1 MWGWTLILAV
11 LACIVMMLWPK
22 WRVEQPIVSVFLHLA
37 LAAPFVALASRFIVN
52 DTSILHVALNGGED
66 LPLKYR
72 FAATWAA
79 REGPLLMWAAWMG
92 LVAWWFGRPLASE
105 RDQTHRL
112 RLRLMHGFT
121 LLLLLI
127 SMTLDPFAENP
138 LGLKGSGLNELLQTD
153 LMVIHP
159 PLVFLA
165 YSLCIALAATSLA
178 ILQYGDDA
186 DIDKRM
192 LHQTRPGLLIAT
204 LGIGLGGL
212 WAYVVLDWG
221 GYWAWDPVETGSFLP
236 WLALV
241 LMGHLRTRPGKT
253 STLMWTGLG
262 LATGA
267 LALFATL
274 VTRAGGVWAASVHT
288 FVIGDTDGAPPTDV
302 FGRMMVL
309 KDRAEGVEIVSY
321 VLLILLLS
329 GVFIRAAQGTTR
341 QPFSNLFLIPIVGAL
356 IAVLFDYRTYEF
368 APSLFF
374 VAMVFAPTA
383 VDWPKHPGKDES
395 FWSYRGFLSLPW
407 LIIVPAVAYLLIQDL
422 LFVLLNT
429 LMFVPLYAASDAR
442 KAWGWGAA
450 GTMMCLASAWSGLVD
465 LYVAAIMLGFYIL
478 PWLVMGEEEME
489 QKPWLTRKFIMR
501 TTLWAP
507 VVLTSLYLILTLIIL
522 VSSIDAVQFNAHELY
537 GAPFV
542 MGMALALFAYT
553 SRKQSPKQILSVVL
567 GTALASIVLAILIP
581 SALGGD
587 ASEPISEYLSRGT
600 IAWLV
605 LPSVLVA
612 LVPVGAE
619 VYNRVQT
626 SGFGKIA
633 PAAHLVHFGILLLLV
648 GHVFTTVLVD
658 RGDATHR
665 ITLVRGEMVEVD
677 GYGYVFEEIVLE
689 SDDLE
694 VGDGYVGAVISVYSG
709 DEKIGEVEPGLIR
722 FDKPDNRTPT
732 TRSEVDTLVRSHG
745 DIVFIFDGS
754 QTTGLMRQVSTD
766 GADSVQRMRVII
778 YDLPGSHLVWAGW
791 ALMMVG
797 MAWLTVLDARK
808 TPHPRS
814 EEE

>member
-1 MWGWTLILAV
+1 MWGWTLVLAILAC
-11 LACIVMMLWPK
+11 LVMMIWPK
-22 WRVEQPIVSVFLHLA
+22 WRVEQPALSVVLHLA
-37 LAAPFVALASRFIVN
+37 VAAPFVALASRFIAN
-52 DTSILHVALNGGED
+52 DTTILHVALNGGED

-105 RDQTHRL
+105 KDQTHQL

-178 ILQYGDDA
+178 ILQYGDDT

-212 WAYVVLDWG
+212 WAYMVLDWG

-288 FVIGDTDGAPPTDV
+288 FVIGDADGAPPTDV
-302 FGRMMVL
+302 FNRMMVL
-309 KDRAEGVEIVSY
+309 KDRAEGVEIVTY

-329 GVFIRAAQGTTR
+329 GVFIRAAQGATR
-341 QPFSNLFLIPIVGAL
+341 RPFSNLFLIPVVGAL
-356 IAVLFDYRTYEF
+356 IAVLFDYKTYEY
-368 APSLFF
+368 APSFFF

-383 VDWPKHPGKDES
+383 VDWPKRLQKDES
-395 FWSYRGFLSLPW
+395 LWSYRGFLSLPW
-407 LIIVPAVAYLLIQDL
+407 LVLVPSVAYLLTQDL
-422 LFVLLNT
+422 LFVLLNA

-450 GTMMCLASAWSGLVD
+450 GTMMCLASAWSGLVE

-489 QKPWLTRKFIMR
+489 QKPWLTRTFLMR

-507 VVLTSLYLILTLIIL
+507 VVLTSLYIILTLIIL

-542 MGMALALFAYT
+542 MAMALALFAYT
-553 SRKQSPKQILSVVL
+553 SRKQSPKQIVSIVL
-567 GTALASIVLAILIP
+567 GTALASIVLAILVP

-587 ASEPISEYLSRGT
+587 ANEAISEFLSRGT

-612 LVPVGAE
+612 IVPVGAE
-619 VYNRVQT
+619 VFNRVQS

-633 PAAHLVHFGILLLLV
+633 PAAHLVHFGLLLLLI

-658 RGDATHR
+658 RGDASHR

-689 SDDLE
+689 NEDLE

-722 FDKPDNRTPT
+722 FDGSNNPP
-732 TRSEVDTLVRSHG
+732 RSEVDTLVRYHG

-754 QTTGLMRQVSTD
+754 QTTGLMQQVSSD

-791 ALMMVG
+791 AIMMVG

>member
-1 MWGWTLILAV
+1 MWGWTLVLAA
-11 LACIVMMLWPK
+11 LACIVMMIWPR
-22 WRVEQPIVSVFLHLA
+22 WRVEQPIVSLVLHLA
-37 LAAPFVALASRFIVN
+37 VAAPFVALASRFITN

-105 RDQTHRL
+105 MQNTHNL

-127 SMTLDPFAENP
+127 SMTLDPFAGNP
-138 LGLKGSGLNELLQTD
+138 LGLSGAGLNELLQTD

-212 WAYVVLDWG
+212 WAYMVLDWG
-221 GYWAWDPVETGSFLP
+221 GYWAWDPVETGSLLP

-288 FVIGDTDGAPPTDV
+288 FVVSADGTPPTNV
-302 FGRMMVL
+302 FDRMMIL

-341 QPFSNLFLIPIVGAL
+341 RPFSNLFLIPIIGAG
-356 IAVLFDYRTYEF
+356 IAVLFDYATYAY

-374 VAMVFAPTA
+374 LGMVFAPTA
-383 VDWPKHPGKDES
+383 VDWPKHDTS
-395 FWSYRGFLSLPW
+395 NNSSWSYRGFLSLPW
-407 LIIVPAVAYLLIQDL
+407 LFVVPSVAYILTQDL
-422 LFVLLNT
+422 LFVLLNA
-429 LMFVPLYAASDAR
+429 LMFVPLYSEMDAR

-450 GTMMCLASAWSGLVD
+450 GTMMCLASAWSGLVE
-465 LYVAAIMLGFYIL
+465 LHTAAIMLGFYIL
-478 PWLVMGEEEME
+478 PWLIMGEEEAE
-489 QKPWLTRKFIMR
+489 SKPWLTRKFLMR
-501 TTLWAP
+501 MTLWAP
-507 VVLTSLYLILTLIIL
+507 VVLTSLYIILTLIIL
-522 VSSIDAVQFNAHELY
+522 ISSIDAVQFNAHELY

-542 MGMALALFAYT
+542 MGMALAMFGYT
-553 SRKQSPKQILSVVL
+553 SRKQSPRQIVSVVL
-567 GTALASIVLAILIP
+567 GVALASILLATIVP

-587 ASEPISEYLSRGT
+587 ASEPISDFLSRGT

-605 LPSVLVA
+605 LPSVLIA
-612 LVPVGAE
+612 LVPMGAE
-619 VYNRVQT
+619 VYNRVST
-626 SGFGKIA
+626 SGFSKIA
-633 PAAHLVHFGILLLLV
+633 PAAHLVHFGLLLLLV

-677 GYGYVFEEIVLE
+677 DYGYVFEEIVLE

-694 VGDGYVGAVISVYSG
+694 VGDGYVGAIISVYSG

-722 FDKPDNRTPT
+722 FDDSSNPP
-732 TRSEVDTLVRSHG
+732 RSEVDTLVRYHG

-754 QTTGLMRQVSTD
+754 QTTGLMQQVSTE
-766 GADSVQRMRVII
+766 GTESVQRMRVII

>member
-1 MWGWTLILAV
+1 MWGWTLVLAA
-11 LACIVMMLWPK
+11 LACIVMMIWPR
-22 WRVEQPIVSVFLHLA
+22 WRVEQPIVSLVLHLA
-37 LAAPFVALASRFIVN
+37 VAAPFVALASRFITN

-105 RDQTHRL
+105 MQNTHSL

-138 LGLKGSGLNELLQTD
+138 LGLSGAGLNELLQTD

-212 WAYVVLDWG
+212 WAYMVLDWG
-221 GYWAWDPVETGSFLP
+221 GYWAWDPVETGSLLP

-288 FVIGDTDGAPPTDV
+288 FVVSADGTPPTNV
-302 FGRMMVL
+302 FDRMMIL

-341 QPFSNLFLIPIVGAL
+341 RPFSNLFLIPVIGAG
-356 IAVLFDYRTYEF
+356 IAVLFDYATYAY

-374 VAMVFAPTA
+374 LGMVFAPTA
-383 VDWPKHPGKDES
+383 VDWPNHNAS
-395 FWSYRGFLSLPW
+395 NNSSWSYRGFLSLPW
-407 LIIVPAVAYLLIQDL
+407 LFVVPSVAYILTQDL
-422 LFVLLNT
+422 LFVLLNA
-429 LMFVPLYAASDAR
+429 LMFVPLYSEMDAR

-450 GTMMCLASAWSGLVD
+450 GTMMCLASAWSGLVE
-465 LYVAAIMLGFYIL
+465 LHTAAIMLGFYIL
-478 PWLVMGEEEME
+478 PWLIMGEEEAE
-489 QKPWLTRKFIMR
+489 SKPWLTRKFLMR
-501 TTLWAP
+501 MTLWAP
-507 VVLTSLYLILTLIIL
+507 VVLTSLYIILTLIIL
-522 VSSIDAVQFNAHELY
+522 ISSIDAVQFNAHELY

-542 MGMALALFAYT
+542 MGMALAMFAYT
-553 SRKQSPKQILSVVL
+553 SRKQSPRQIVSVVL
-567 GTALASIVLAILIP
+567 GVALASILLATIVP

-587 ASEPISEYLSRGT
+587 ASEPISDFLSRGT

-605 LPSVLVA
+605 LPSVLIA
-612 LVPVGAE
+612 LVPMGAE
-619 VYNRVQT
+619 VYNRVST
-626 SGFGKIA
+626 SGFSKIA
-633 PAAHLVHFGILLLLV
+633 PAAHLVHFGLLLLLV

-665 ITLVRGEMVEVD
+665 ITLVRGETVEVD
-677 GYGYVFEEIVLE
+677 GYGYVFDDIVLE
-689 SDDLE
+689 NENLE
-694 VGDGYVGAVISVYSG
+694 VGDGYVGAIISVYSG

-722 FDKPDNRTPT
+722 FDESSNPP
-732 TRSEVDTLVRSHG
+732 RSEVDTLVRYHG

-754 QTTGLMRQVSTD
+754 QTTGLMQQVSTE
-766 GADSVQRMRVII
+766 GTESVQRMRVII

>member
-1 MWGWTLILAV
+1 MWGWTLVLAA
-11 LACIVMMLWPK
+11 LACIVMMIWPR
-22 WRVEQPIVSVFLHLA
+22 WRVEQPIVSLVLHLA
-37 LAAPFVALASRFIVN
+37 VAAPFVALASRFITN
-52 DTSILHVALNGGED
+52 DTSILHVALNGGEE

-105 RDQTHRL
+105 MQNTHNL

-127 SMTLDPFAENP
+127 SMTLDPFAGNP
-138 LGLKGSGLNELLQTD
+138 LGLSGAGLNELLQTD

-212 WAYVVLDWG
+212 WAYMVLDWG
-221 GYWAWDPVETGSFLP
+221 GYWAWDPVETGSLLP

-288 FVIGDTDGAPPTDV
+288 FVVSADGTPPTNV
-302 FGRMMVL
+302 FDRMMIL

-341 QPFSNLFLIPIVGAL
+341 RPFSNLFLIPIIGAG
-356 IAVLFDYRTYEF
+356 IAVLFDYATYAY

-374 VAMVFAPTA
+374 LGMVFAPTA
-383 VDWPKHPGKDES
+383 VDWPKHDTS
-395 FWSYRGFLSLPW
+395 NNSSWSYRGFLSLPW
-407 LIIVPAVAYLLIQDL
+407 LFVVPSVAYILTQDL
-422 LFVLLNT
+422 LFVLLNA
-429 LMFVPLYAASDAR
+429 LMFVPLYSEMDAR

-450 GTMMCLASAWSGLVD
+450 GTMMCLASAWSGLVE
-465 LYVAAIMLGFYIL
+465 LHTAAIMLGFYIL
-478 PWLVMGEEEME
+478 PWLVMGEEEAE
-489 QKPWLTRKFIMR
+489 SKSWLSRKFLMR
-501 TTLWAP
+501 MTLWAP
-507 VVLTSLYLILTLIIL
+507 VVLTSLYIILTLIIL
-522 VSSIDAVQFNAHELY
+522 ISSIDAVQFNAHELY

-542 MGMALALFAYT
+542 MGMALAMFAYT
-553 SRKQSPKQILSVVL
+553 SRKQSPRQIVSVVL
-567 GTALASIVLAILIP
+567 GVALASILLATIVP

-587 ASEPISEYLSRGT
+587 ASEPISDFLSRGT

-605 LPSVLVA
+605 LPSVLIA
-612 LVPVGAE
+612 LVPMGAE
-619 VYNRVQT
+619 VYNRVST
-626 SGFGKIA
+626 SGFSKIA
-633 PAAHLVHFGILLLLV
+633 PAAHLVHFGLLLLLV

-665 ITLVRGEMVEVD
+665 ITLVRGETVEVD
-677 GYGYVFEEIVLE
+677 GYGYVFDDIVLE
-689 SDDLE
+689 NENLE
-694 VGDGYVGAVISVYSG
+694 VGDGYVGAIISVYSG

-722 FDKPDNRTPT
+722 FNGSSNPP
-732 TRSEVDTLVRSHG
+732 RSEVDTLVRYHG

-754 QTTGLMRQVSTD
+754 QTTGLMQQVSTE
-766 GADSVQRMRVII
+766 GTESVQRMRVII

>member
-1 MWGWTLILAV
+1 MWGWTLVLAILAC
-11 LACIVMMLWPK
+11 LIMMIWPK
-22 WRVEQPIVSVFLHLA
+22 WRVEQPVLSVVLHLA
-37 LAAPFVALASRFIVN
+37 VAAPFVALASRFIAN
-52 DTSILHVALNGGED
+52 DTTILHVALNGGED

-105 RDQTHRL
+105 KNQTHQL

-127 SMTLDPFAENP
+127 SMTVDPFAENP

-178 ILQYGDDA
+178 ILQYGDDT

-192 LHQTRPGLLIAT
+192 LHQTRPGLFIAT

-212 WAYVVLDWG
+212 WAYMVLDWG

-288 FVIGDTDGAPPTDV
+288 FVIGDSDGAPPTDV
-302 FGRMMVL
+302 FSRMMVL
-309 KDRAEGVEIVSY
+309 KDRAEGVEIVTY

-329 GVFIRAAQGTTR
+329 GVFIRAAQGATR
-341 QPFSNLFLIPIVGAL
+341 RPFSNLFLIPVVGAL
-356 IAVLFDYRTYEF
+356 IAVLFDYKTYEY

-383 VDWPKHPGKDES
+383 VDWPKHLQKDES
-395 FWSYRGFLSLPW
+395 LWSYRGFLSLPW
-407 LIIVPAVAYLLIQDL
+407 LVLVPSVAYLLTQDL
-422 LFVLLNT
+422 LFVLLNA

-450 GTMMCLASAWSGLVD
+450 GTMMCLASAWSGLVE
-465 LYVAAIMLGFYIL
+465 LHVAAIMLGFYIL

-489 QKPWLTRKFIMR
+489 QKPWLTRTFLMR

-507 VVLTSLYLILTLIIL
+507 VVLTSLYIILTLIIL

-542 MGMALALFAYT
+542 MAMALALFAYT
-553 SRKQSPKQILSVVL
+553 SRKQSPKQIVSVVL
-567 GTALASIVLAILIP
+567 GTALASIVLAMLVP

-587 ASEPISEYLSRGT
+587 ANEAISEFLSRGT

-612 LVPVGAE
+612 IVPVGAE
-619 VYNRVQT
+619 VFNRVQS

-633 PAAHLVHFGILLLLV
+633 PAAHLVHFGLLLLLI

-658 RGDATHR
+658 RGDASHR

-689 SDDLE
+689 NEDLE

-722 FDKPDNRTPT
+722 FDGSNNPP
-732 TRSEVDTLVRSHG
+732 RSEVDTLVRYHG

-754 QTTGLMRQVSTD
+754 QTTGLMQQVSSD

-791 ALMMVG
+791 AIMMVG

>member
-1 MWGWTLILAV
+1 MWGWTLVLAAF
-11 LACIVMMLWPK
+11 ACIVMMIWPR
-22 WRVEQPIVSVFLHLA
+22 WRVEQPIVSLVLHLA
-37 LAAPFVALASRFIVN
+37 VAAPFVALASRFITN

-105 RDQTHRL
+105 MQNTHNL

-127 SMTLDPFAENP
+127 SMTLDPFAGNP
-138 LGLKGSGLNELLQTD
+138 FGVKGDGLNELLQTD

-186 DIDKRM
+186 EIDKRM

-212 WAYVVLDWG
+212 WAYMVLDWG
-221 GYWAWDPVETGSFLP
+221 GYWAWDPVETGSLLP

-288 FVIGDTDGAPPTDV
+288 FVVAADGTPPTNV
-302 FGRMMVL
+302 FDRMMIL
-309 KDRAEGVEIVSY
+309 KGRAEGVEIVSY

-341 QPFSNLFLIPIVGAL
+341 RPFSNLFLIPVIGAG
-356 IAVLFDYRTYEF
+356 IAVLFDYATYAY

-374 VAMVFAPTA
+374 LGMVFAPTA
-383 VDWPKHPGKDES
+383 VDWPKHDKS
-395 FWSYRGFLSLPW
+395 NNSSWSYRGFLYLPW
-407 LIIVPAVAYLLIQDL
+407 LFIVPSVAYILTQDL
-422 LFVLLNT
+422 LFVLLNA
-429 LMFVPLYAASDAR
+429 LMFVPLYSEMDAR

-450 GTMMCLASAWSGLVD
+450 GTMMCLASAWSGLVE
-465 LYVAAIMLGFYIL
+465 LHTAAIMLGFYIL
-478 PWLVMGEEEME
+478 PWLIMGEEESE
-489 QKPWLTRKFIMR
+489 PKPWLTRRFLMR

-507 VVLTSLYLILTLIIL
+507 VVLTSLYIILTLIIL
-522 VSSIDAVQFNAHELY
+522 ISSIDAVQFNAHELY

-542 MGMALALFAYT
+542 MGMALAMFAYT
-553 SRKQSPKQILSVVL
+553 SRKQSPRQIVSVVL
-567 GTALASIVLAILIP
+567 GVAFASILLATIIP

-587 ASEPISEYLSRGT
+587 ASEPISDFLSRGT

-605 LPSVLVA
+605 LPSVLIA
-612 LVPVGAE
+612 LVPMGAE
-619 VYNRVQT
+619 VYNRVNA
-626 SGFGKIA
+626 SGFSKIA
-633 PAAHLVHFGILLLLV
+633 PAAHLVHFGLLLLLV

-677 GYGYVFEEIVLE
+677 GYGYVFDDIVLE
-689 SDDLE
+689 NENLE
-694 VGDGYVGAVISVYSG
+694 VGDGYVGAIISVYSG

-722 FDKPDNRTPT
+722 FDGSSNPP
-732 TRSEVDTLVRSHG
+732 RSEVDTLVRYHG

-754 QTTGLMRQVSTD
+754 QTNGLMQQVSTD

>member
-1 MWGWTLILAV
+1 
-11 LACIVMMLWPK
+11 
-22 WRVEQPIVSVFLHLA
+22 
-37 LAAPFVALASRFIVN
+37 
-52 DTSILHVALNGGED
+52 
-66 LPLKYR
+66 
-72 FAATWAA
+72 
-79 REGPLLMWAAWMG
+79 
-92 LVAWWFGRPLASE
+92 
-105 RDQTHRL
+105 
-112 RLRLMHGFT
+112 
-121 LLLLLI
+121 
-127 SMTLDPFAENP
+127 
-138 LGLKGSGLNELLQTD
+138 
-153 LMVIHP
+153 
-159 PLVFLA
+159 
-165 YSLCIALAATSLA
+165 
-178 ILQYGDDA
+178 
-186 DIDKRM
+186 
-192 LHQTRPGLLIAT
+192 
-204 LGIGLGGL
+204 
-212 WAYVVLDWG
+212 
-221 GYWAWDPVETGSFLP
+221 
-236 WLALV
+236 
-241 LMGHLRTRPGKT
+241 MGHLRTRPGKT

-288 FVIGDTDGAPPTDV
+288 FVVSAEGTPPTDV

-329 GVFIRAAQGTTR
+329 GVFIRAAQGATR
-341 QPFSNLFLIPIVGAL
+341 RPFSNLFLIPVLGAA
-356 IAVLFDYRTYEF
+356 IAVLFDHTTYAY

-383 VDWPKHPGKDES
+383 VDWPKHLERDES
-395 FWSYRGFLSLPW
+395 LWSYRGFLSAPW
-407 LIIVPAVAYLLIQDL
+407 LIVVPAVAYLLTQDL
-422 LFVLLNT
+422 LFVLLNS
-429 LMFVPLYAASDAR
+429 LMFVPLYAAPDAR

-450 GTMMCLASAWSGLVD
+450 GTMMCLASAWSGLVE
-465 LYVAAIMLGFYIL
+465 LHVAAIMLGFYIL
-478 PWLVMGEEEME
+478 PWLVMGEEEMD
-489 QKPWLTRKFIMR
+489 QKPWMTRKFLMQ

-507 VVLTSLYLILTLIIL
+507 VVLTSLYIILTLVIL

-553 SRKQSPKQILSVVL
+553 SRKQSPKQIVSVVL

-587 ASEPISEYLSRGT
+587 ASEPISEFLSRGT

-677 GYGYVFEEIVLE
+677 GYGYIFEEIVLE

-722 FDKPDNRTPT
+722 FDGSPNPP
-732 TRSEVDTLVRSHG
+732 RSEVDTLVRIHG

-754 QTTGLMRQVSTD
+754 QTTGLMQQVSTD

-791 ALMMVG
+791 TLMMVG

>member
-1 MWGWTLILAV
+1 MWGWTLVLAA
-11 LACIVMMLWPK
+11 LACIIMMIWPK
-22 WRVEQPIVSVFLHLA
+22 WRVEQPIASVALHLA
-37 LAAPFVALASRFIVN
+37 VAAPFVALASRFITN

-105 RDQTHRL
+105 MDKTHQL

-121 LLLLLI
+121 LLLILI

-138 LGLKGSGLNELLQTD
+138 LGLRGSGLNELLQTD

-178 ILQYGDDA
+178 ILQYGDDSE
-186 DIDKRM
+186 IDKRM

-212 WAYVVLDWG
+212 WAYMVLDWG

-288 FVIGDTDGAPPTDV
+288 FVVSADGTPPTDV

-329 GVFIRAAQGTTR
+329 GVFIRAAQGNTQR
-341 QPFSNLFLIPIVGAL
+341 PFSNLFFIPIFGAA
-356 IAVLFDYRTYEF
+356 IAVLFDYATYAY

-374 VAMVFAPTA
+374 VGMVFAPTA
-383 VDWPKHPGKDES
+383 VDWPKHALRDQS
-395 FWSYRGFLSLPW
+395 LWSYRGFLSIPW
-407 LIIVPAVAYLLIQDL
+407 LFVVPLVAYALTQDL
-422 LFVLLNT
+422 LFVLLNA
-429 LMFVPLYAASDAR
+429 LMFVPLYAAADAR

-450 GTMMCLASAWSGLVD
+450 GTMMCLAAAWSGLVE
-465 LYVAAIMLGFYIL
+465 LHVAAIMLGFYIL
-478 PWLVMGEEEME
+478 PWLVMGEEESE
-489 QKPWLTRKFIMR
+489 SKPLLTRAFLMR

-507 VVLTSLYLILTLIIL
+507 VVLTSLYIILTLIIL

-542 MGMALALFAYT
+542 MAMALALFAYT
-553 SRKQSPKQILSVVL
+553 SRKQSPEQIAGIVL
-567 GTALASIVLAILIP
+567 TVALMSLLLAILIP

-587 ASEPISEYLSRGT
+587 ASEPISEFLSRGT

-619 VYNRVQT
+619 VFERVQS

-633 PAAHLVHFGILLLLV
+633 PAAHLVHFGLLLLLV

-677 GYGYVFEEIVLE
+677 GYGYVFEDIVLE
-689 SDDLE
+689 NDNLE
-694 VGDGYVGAVISVYSG
+694 VGDGYVGAIISVYLD

-722 FDKPDNRTPT
+722 FDGSSNPP
-732 TRSEVDTLVRSHG
+732 RSEVDTFVRYHG

-754 QTTGLMRQVSTD
+754 QTTGLMQQVSTD
-766 GADSVQRMRVII
+766 GTDSVQRMRVII

-791 ALMMVG
+791 TLMMLG

>member
-1 MWGWTLILAV
+1 MWGWTLVLAA
-11 LACIVMMLWPK
+11 LACIVMMIWPR
-22 WRVEQPIVSVFLHLA
+22 WRVEQPIVSLVLHLA
-37 LAAPFVALASRFIVN
+37 VAAPFVALASRFITN

-105 RDQTHRL
+105 MQNTHNL

-127 SMTLDPFAENP
+127 SMTLDPFAGNP
-138 LGLKGSGLNELLQTD
+138 FGVKGDGLNELLQTD

-186 DIDKRM
+186 EIDKRM

-212 WAYVVLDWG
+212 WAYMVLDWG
-221 GYWAWDPVETGSFLP
+221 GYWAWDPVETGSLLP

-288 FVIGDTDGAPPTDV
+288 FVVAADGTPPTNV
-302 FGRMMVL
+302 FDRMMIL
-309 KDRAEGVEIVSY
+309 KGRAEGVEIVSY

-341 QPFSNLFLIPIVGAL
+341 RPFSNLFLIPVIGAG
-356 IAVLFDYRTYEF
+356 IAVLFDYATYAY

-374 VAMVFAPTA
+374 LGMVFAPTA
-383 VDWPKHPGKDES
+383 VDWPKHDKS
-395 FWSYRGFLSLPW
+395 NNSSWSYRGFLYLPW
-407 LIIVPAVAYLLIQDL
+407 LFIVPSVAYILTRDL
-422 LFVLLNT
+422 LFVLLNA
-429 LMFVPLYAASDAR
+429 LMFVPLYSEMDAR

-450 GTMMCLASAWSGLVD
+450 GTMMCLASAWSGLVE
-465 LYVAAIMLGFYIL
+465 LHTAAIMLGFYIL
-478 PWLVMGEEEME
+478 PWLIMGEEESE
-489 QKPWLTRKFIMR
+489 PKPWLTRRFLMR

-507 VVLTSLYLILTLIIL
+507 VVLTSLYIILTLIIL
-522 VSSIDAVQFNAHELY
+522 ISSIDAVQFNAHELY

-542 MGMALALFAYT
+542 MGMALAMFAYT
-553 SRKQSPKQILSVVL
+553 SRKQSPRQIVSVVL
-567 GTALASIVLAILIP
+567 GVAFASILLATIIP

-587 ASEPISEYLSRGT
+587 ASEPISDFLSRGT

-605 LPSVLVA
+605 LPSVLIA
-612 LVPVGAE
+612 LVPMGAE
-619 VYNRVQT
+619 VYNRVNA
-626 SGFGKIA
+626 SGFSKIA
-633 PAAHLVHFGILLLLV
+633 PAAHLVHFGLLLLLV

-677 GYGYVFEEIVLE
+677 GYGYVFDDIVLE
-689 SDDLE
+689 NENLE
-694 VGDGYVGAVISVYSG
+694 VGDGYVGAIISVYSG

-722 FDKPDNRTPT
+722 FDGSSNPP
-732 TRSEVDTLVRSHG
+732 RSEVDTLVRYHG

-754 QTTGLMRQVSTD
+754 QTNGLMQQVSTD

>member
-1 MWGWTLILAV
+1 MWGWTLVLAA
-11 LACIVMMLWPK
+11 LACIVMMIWPR
-22 WRVEQPIVSVFLHLA
+22 WRVEQPIVSLVLHLA
-37 LAAPFVALASRFIVN
+37 VAAPFVALASRFITN

-105 RDQTHRL
+105 MQNTHNL

-127 SMTLDPFAENP
+127 SMTLDPFAGNP
-138 LGLKGSGLNELLQTD
+138 FGVKGDGLNELLQTD

-186 DIDKRM
+186 EIDKRM

-212 WAYVVLDWG
+212 WAYMVLDWG
-221 GYWAWDPVETGSFLP
+221 GYWAWDPVETGSLLP

-288 FVIGDTDGAPPTDV
+288 FVVAADGTPPTNV
-302 FGRMMVL
+302 FDRMMIL
-309 KDRAEGVEIVSY
+309 KGRAEGVEIVSY

-341 QPFSNLFLIPIVGAL
+341 RPFSNLFLIPVIGAG
-356 IAVLFDYRTYEF
+356 IAVLFDYATYAY

-374 VAMVFAPTA
+374 LGMVFAPTA
-383 VDWPKHPGKDES
+383 VDWPKHDKS
-395 FWSYRGFLSLPW
+395 NNSSWSYRGFLYLPW
-407 LIIVPAVAYLLIQDL
+407 LFIVPSVAYILTRDL
-422 LFVLLNT
+422 LFVLLNA
-429 LMFVPLYAASDAR
+429 LMFVPLYSEMDAR

-450 GTMMCLASAWSGLVD
+450 GTMMCLASAWSGLVE
-465 LYVAAIMLGFYIL
+465 LHTAAIMLGFYIL
-478 PWLVMGEEEME
+478 PWLIMGEEESE
-489 QKPWLTRKFIMR
+489 PKPWLTRRFLMR

-507 VVLTSLYLILTLIIL
+507 VVLTSLYIILTLIIL
-522 VSSIDAVQFNAHELY
+522 ISSIDAVQFNAHELY

-542 MGMALALFAYT
+542 MGMALAMFAYT
-553 SRKQSPKQILSVVL
+553 SRKQSPRQIVSVVL
-567 GTALASIVLAILIP
+567 GVAFASILLATIIP

-587 ASEPISEYLSRGT
+587 ASEPISDFLSRGT

-605 LPSVLVA
+605 LPSVLIA
-612 LVPVGAE
+612 LVPMGAE
-619 VYNRVQT
+619 VYNRVNA
-626 SGFGKIA
+626 SGFSKIA
-633 PAAHLVHFGILLLLV
+633 PAAHLVHFGLLLLLV

-677 GYGYVFEEIVLE
+677 GYGYVFDDIVLE
-689 SDDLE
+689 NENLE
-694 VGDGYVGAVISVYSG
+694 VGDGYVGAIISVYSG

-722 FDKPDNRTPT
+722 FDGSSNPP
-732 TRSEVDTLVRSHG
+732 RSEVDTLVRYHG

-754 QTTGLMRQVSTD
+754 QTNGLMQQVSTD

-797 MAWLTVLDARK
+797 MAWLTVLDAKK

>member
-1 MWGWTLILAV
+1 MWGWTLVLAA
-11 LACIVMMLWPK
+11 LACIVMMIWPR
-22 WRVEQPIVSVFLHLA
+22 WRVEQPIVSLVLHLA
-37 LAAPFVALASRFIVN
+37 VAAPFVALASRFITN

-105 RDQTHRL
+105 MQNTQDL

-127 SMTLDPFAENP
+127 SMTLDPFAGNP
-138 LGLKGSGLNELLQTD
+138 FGVKGDGLNELLQTD

-186 DIDKRM
+186 EIDKRM

-212 WAYVVLDWG
+212 WAYMVLDWG
-221 GYWAWDPVETGSFLP
+221 GYWAWDPVETGSLLP

-288 FVIGDTDGAPPTDV
+288 FVVSADGTPPTNV
-302 FGRMMVL
+302 FDRMMIL
-309 KDRAEGVEIVSY
+309 KGRAEGVEIVSY

-341 QPFSNLFLIPIVGAL
+341 RPFSNLFLIPVIGAG
-356 IAVLFDYRTYEF
+356 IAVLFDYATYAY

-374 VAMVFAPTA
+374 LGMVFAPTA
-383 VDWPKHPGKDES
+383 VDWPKHDKS
-395 FWSYRGFLSLPW
+395 NNSSWSYRGFLYLPW
-407 LIIVPAVAYLLIQDL
+407 LFIVPSVAYILTQDL
-422 LFVLLNT
+422 LFVLLNA
-429 LMFVPLYAASDAR
+429 LMFVPLYSEMDAR

-450 GTMMCLASAWSGLVD
+450 GTMMCLASAWSGLVE
-465 LYVAAIMLGFYIL
+465 LHTAAIMLGFYIL
-478 PWLVMGEEEME
+478 PWLIMGEEESE
-489 QKPWLTRKFIMR
+489 PKPWLTRRFLMR

-507 VVLTSLYLILTLIIL
+507 VVLTSLYIILTLIIL
-522 VSSIDAVQFNAHELY
+522 ISSIDAVQFNAHELY

-542 MGMALALFAYT
+542 MVMALAMFAYT
-553 SRKQSPKQILSVVL
+553 SRKQSPRQIVSVVL
-567 GTALASIVLAILIP
+567 GVAFASILLATIIP

-587 ASEPISEYLSRGT
+587 ASEPISDFLSRGT

-605 LPSVLVA
+605 LPSVLIA
-612 LVPVGAE
+612 LVPMGAE
-619 VYNRVQT
+619 VYNRVNA
-626 SGFGKIA
+626 SGFSKIA
-633 PAAHLVHFGILLLLV
+633 PAAHLVHFGLLLLLV

-677 GYGYVFEEIVLE
+677 GYGYVFDDIVLE
-689 SDDLE
+689 NENLE
-694 VGDGYVGAVISVYSG
+694 VGDGYVGAIISVYSG

-722 FDKPDNRTPT
+722 FNGSSNPP
-732 TRSEVDTLVRSHG
+732 RSEVDTLVRYHG

-754 QTTGLMRQVSTD
+754 QTNGLMQQVSTD

>member
-1 MWGWTLILAV
+1 MWGWTLVLAA
-11 LACIVMMLWPK
+11 LACIVMMIWPR
-22 WRVEQPIVSVFLHLA
+22 WRVEQPIVSLVLHLA
-37 LAAPFVALASRFIVN
+37 VAAPFVALASRFITN

-105 RDQTHRL
+105 MQNTHNL

-138 LGLKGSGLNELLQTD
+138 LGLSGAGLNELLQTD

-212 WAYVVLDWG
+212 WAYMVLDWG
-221 GYWAWDPVETGSFLP
+221 GYWAWDPVETGSLLP

-288 FVIGDTDGAPPTDV
+288 FVVRADGTPPTNV
-302 FGRMMVL
+302 FDRMMIL

-341 QPFSNLFLIPIVGAL
+341 RPFSNLFLIPVIGAG
-356 IAVLFDYRTYEF
+356 IAVLFDYATYAY

-374 VAMVFAPTA
+374 LGMVFAPTA
-383 VDWPKHPGKDES
+383 VDWPKHDTS
-395 FWSYRGFLSLPW
+395 DNSSWSYRGFLYLPW
-407 LIIVPAVAYLLIQDL
+407 LFVVPTVAYILTQDL
-422 LFVLLNT
+422 LFVLLNA
-429 LMFVPLYAASDAR
+429 LMFVPLYSEMDAR

-450 GTMMCLASAWSGLVD
+450 GTMMCLASAWSGLVE
-465 LYVAAIMLGFYIL
+465 LHTAAIMLGFYIL
-478 PWLVMGEEEME
+478 PWLIMGEEETE
-489 QKPWLTRKFIMR
+489 PKPWLTRRFLMR
-501 TTLWAP
+501 ITLWAP
-507 VVLTSLYLILTLIIL
+507 VVLTSLYIILTLIIL
-522 VSSIDAVQFNAHELY
+522 ISSIDAVQFNAHELY

-542 MGMALALFAYT
+542 MGMALAMFAYT
-553 SRKQSPKQILSVVL
+553 SRKQSPRQIVSVVL
-567 GTALASIVLAILIP
+567 GVALASILLAAIIP

-587 ASEPISEYLSRGT
+587 ASEPISDFLSRGT

-605 LPSVLVA
+605 LPSVLIA
-612 LVPVGAE
+612 LVPMGAE
-619 VYNRVQT
+619 VYNRVST
-626 SGFGKIA
+626 SGFSKIA
-633 PAAHLVHFGILLLLV
+633 PAAHLVHFGLLLLLV

-665 ITLVRGEMVEVD
+665 ITLVRGETVEVD
-677 GYGYVFEEIVLE
+677 GYGYVFDDIVLE
-689 SDDLE
+689 NENLE
-694 VGDGYVGAVISVYSG
+694 VGDGYVGAIISVYSG

-722 FDKPDNRTPT
+722 FDGSSNPP
-732 TRSEVDTLVRSHG
+732 RSEVDTLVRYHG

-754 QTTGLMRQVSTD
+754 QTTGLMQQVSTE
-766 GADSVQRMRVII
+766 GAESVQRMRVII

>member
-1 MWGWTLILAV
+1 MWGWTLVLAA
-11 LACIVMMLWPK
+11 LACIVMMIWPR
-22 WRVEQPIVSVFLHLA
+22 WRVEQPIVSLVLHLA
-37 LAAPFVALASRFIVN
+37 VAAPFVALASRFITN

-92 LVAWWFGRPLASE
+92 LVAWWFGRPLVSE
-105 RDQTHRL
+105 MQNTHNL

-138 LGLKGSGLNELLQTD
+138 LGLSGAGLNELLQTD

-212 WAYVVLDWG
+212 WAYMVLDWG
-221 GYWAWDPVETGSFLP
+221 GYWAWDPVETGSLLP

-288 FVIGDTDGAPPTDV
+288 FVVRADGTPPTNV
-302 FGRMMVL
+302 FDRMMIL

-341 QPFSNLFLIPIVGAL
+341 RPFSNLFLIPVIGAG
-356 IAVLFDYRTYEF
+356 IAVLFDYATYAY

-374 VAMVFAPTA
+374 LGMVFAPTA
-383 VDWPKHPGKDES
+383 VDWPKHDTS
-395 FWSYRGFLSLPW
+395 DNSSWSYRGFLYLPW
-407 LIIVPAVAYLLIQDL
+407 LFVVPTVAYILTQDL
-422 LFVLLNT
+422 LFVLLNA
-429 LMFVPLYAASDAR
+429 LMFVPLYSEMDAR

-450 GTMMCLASAWSGLVD
+450 GTMVCLASAWSGLVE
-465 LYVAAIMLGFYIL
+465 LHTAAIMLGFYIL
-478 PWLVMGEEEME
+478 PWLIMGEEGSEP
-489 QKPWLTRKFIMR
+489 KPWLTRRFLMR
-501 TTLWAP
+501 ITLWAP
-507 VVLTSLYLILTLIIL
+507 VVLTSLYIILTLIIL
-522 VSSIDAVQFNAHELY
+522 ISSIDAVQFNAHELY

-542 MGMALALFAYT
+542 MGMALAMFAYT
-553 SRKQSPKQILSVVL
+553 SRKQSPRQIVSVVL
-567 GTALASIVLAILIP
+567 GVALASILLAAIIP

-587 ASEPISEYLSRGT
+587 ASEPISDFLSRGT

-605 LPSVLVA
+605 LPSVLIA
-612 LVPVGAE
+612 LVPMGAE
-619 VYNRVQT
+619 VYNRVST
-626 SGFGKIA
+626 SGFSKIA
-633 PAAHLVHFGILLLLV
+633 PAAHLVHFGLLLLLV

-665 ITLVRGEMVEVD
+665 ITLVRGETVEVD
-677 GYGYVFEEIVLE
+677 GYGYVFDDIVLE
-689 SDDLE
+689 NENLE
-694 VGDGYVGAVISVYSG
+694 VGDGYVGAIISVYSG

-722 FDKPDNRTPT
+722 FDGSSNPP
-732 TRSEVDTLVRSHG
+732 RSEVDTLVRYHG

-754 QTTGLMRQVSTD
+754 QTTGLMQQVSTE
-766 GADSVQRMRVII
+766 GTESVQRMRVII

>member
-1 MWGWTLILAV
+1 MWGWTLVLAA
-11 LACIVMMLWPK
+11 LACIVMMIWPR
-22 WRVEQPIVSVFLHLA
+22 WRVEQPIVSLVLHLA
-37 LAAPFVALASRFIVN
+37 VAAPFVALASRFITN

-105 RDQTHRL
+105 MQNTHNL

-138 LGLKGSGLNELLQTD
+138 LGLSGAGLNELLQTD

-212 WAYVVLDWG
+212 WAYMVLDWG
-221 GYWAWDPVETGSFLP
+221 GYWAWDPVETGSLLP

-288 FVIGDTDGAPPTDV
+288 FVVRADGTPPTNV
-302 FGRMMVL
+302 FDRMMIL

-341 QPFSNLFLIPIVGAL
+341 RPFSNLFLIPVIGAG
-356 IAVLFDYRTYEF
+356 IAVLFDYATYAY

-374 VAMVFAPTA
+374 LGMVFAPTA
-383 VDWPKHPGKDES
+383 VDWPKHDTS
-395 FWSYRGFLSLPW
+395 DNSSWSYRGFLSLPW
-407 LIIVPAVAYLLIQDL
+407 LFVVPTVAYILTQDL
-422 LFVLLNT
+422 LFVLLNA
-429 LMFVPLYAASDAR
+429 LMFVPLYSEMDAR

-450 GTMMCLASAWSGLVD
+450 GTMMCLASAWSGLVE
-465 LYVAAIMLGFYIL
+465 LHTAAIMLGFYIL
-478 PWLVMGEEEME
+478 PWLIMGEEESE
-489 QKPWLTRKFIMR
+489 PKPWLTRRFLMR
-501 TTLWAP
+501 ITLWAP
-507 VVLTSLYLILTLIIL
+507 VVLTSLYIILTLIIL
-522 VSSIDAVQFNAHELY
+522 ISSIDAVQFNAHELY

-542 MGMALALFAYT
+542 MGMALAMFAYT
-553 SRKQSPKQILSVVL
+553 SRKQSPRQIVSVVL
-567 GTALASIVLAILIP
+567 GVALASILLATIIP

-587 ASEPISEYLSRGT
+587 ASEPISDFLSRGT

-605 LPSVLVA
+605 LPSVLIA
-612 LVPVGAE
+612 LVPMGAE
-619 VYNRVQT
+619 VYNRVST
-626 SGFGKIA
+626 SGFSKIA
-633 PAAHLVHFGILLLLV
+633 PAAHLVHFGLLLLLV

-665 ITLVRGEMVEVD
+665 ITLVRGETVEVD
-677 GYGYVFEEIVLE
+677 GYGYVFDDIVLE
-689 SDDLE
+689 NENLE
-694 VGDGYVGAVISVYSG
+694 VGDGYVGAIISVYSG

-722 FDKPDNRTPT
+722 FNGSSNPP
-732 TRSEVDTLVRSHG
+732 RSEVDTLVRYHG

-754 QTTGLMRQVSTD
+754 QTTGLMQQVSTE
-766 GADSVQRMRVII
+766 GTESVQRMRVII

>member
-1 MWGWTLILAV
+1 MWGWTLVLAV

-37 LAAPFVALASRFIVN
+37 VAAPFVALASRFIVN
-52 DTSILHVALNGGED
+52 DTSVLHVALNGGED

-105 RDQTHRL
+105 RDQTHQL

-186 DIDKRM
+186 EIDKRM

-212 WAYVVLDWG
+212 WAYMVLDWG

-302 FGRMMVL
+302 FGRMMIL

-329 GVFIRAAQGTTR
+329 GVFIRAAQGTTQR
-341 QPFSNLFLIPIVGAL
+341 PFSNLFLIPVVGAL

-368 APSLFF
+368 APSSFF

-383 VDWPKHPGKDES
+383 VDWPKRLEKNDS
-395 FWSYRGFLSLPW
+395 LWSYKGFLSLPW
-407 LIIVPAVAYLLIQDL
+407 LILVPAVAYLLTQDL

-429 LMFVPLYAASDAR
+429 LMFVPLYAAPDAR

-489 QKPWLTRKFIMR
+489 QKPWLTRKFIMQ

-507 VVLTSLYLILTLIIL
+507 VVLTSLYIILTLIIL

-542 MGMALALFAYT
+542 MGMALALFTYT
-553 SRKQSPKQILSVVL
+553 SRKQSPKQIVSVVL

-665 ITLVRGEMVEVD
+665 ITLIRGEMVEVD

-689 SDDLE
+689 SDALE

-722 FDKPDNRTPT
+722 FNGSANPP
-732 TRSEVDTLVRSHG
+732 RSEVDTLVRYHG

-754 QTTGLMRQVSTD
+754 QTTSLMQQVSTD

>member
-1 MWGWTLILAV
+1 MWGWTLVLAA
-11 LACIVMMLWPK
+11 LACIIMMIWPK
-22 WRVEQPIVSVFLHLA
+22 WRVEQPIASVALHLA
-37 LAAPFVALASRFIVN
+37 VAAPFVALASRFITN

-105 RDQTHRL
+105 MDKTHQL

-121 LLLLLI
+121 LLLILI

-138 LGLKGSGLNELLQTD
+138 LGLRGSGLNELLQTD

-178 ILQYGDDA
+178 ILQYGDDSE
-186 DIDKRM
+186 IDKRM

-212 WAYVVLDWG
+212 WAYMVLDWG

-288 FVIGDTDGAPPTDV
+288 FVVSADGTPPTDV

-329 GVFIRAAQGTTR
+329 GVFIRAAQGNTQR
-341 QPFSNLFLIPIVGAL
+341 PFSNLFFIPIIGAA
-356 IAVLFDYRTYEF
+356 IAVLFDYATYAY

-374 VAMVFAPTA
+374 VGMVFAPTA
-383 VDWPKHPGKDES
+383 VDWPKHALRDQS
-395 FWSYRGFLSLPW
+395 LWSYRGFLSIPW
-407 LIIVPAVAYLLIQDL
+407 LFVVPLVAYALTQDL
-422 LFVLLNT
+422 LFVLLNA
-429 LMFVPLYAASDAR
+429 LMFVPLYAAADAR

-450 GTMMCLASAWSGLVD
+450 GTMMCLAAAWSGLVE
-465 LYVAAIMLGFYIL
+465 LHVAAIMLGFYIL
-478 PWLVMGEEEME
+478 PWLVMGEEESE
-489 QKPWLTRKFIMR
+489 SKPLLTRAFLMR

-507 VVLTSLYLILTLIIL
+507 VVLTSLYIILTLIIL

-542 MGMALALFAYT
+542 MAMALALFAYT
-553 SRKQSPKQILSVVL
+553 SRKQSPEQIAGIVL
-567 GTALASIVLAILIP
+567 TVALMSILLAILIP

-587 ASEPISEYLSRGT
+587 ASEPISEFLSRGT

-605 LPSVLVA
+605 LPSVLAA

-619 VYNRVQT
+619 VFERVQS

-633 PAAHLVHFGILLLLV
+633 PAAHLVHFGLLLLLV

-677 GYGYVFEEIVLE
+677 GYGYVFEDIVLE
-689 SDDLE
+689 NDNLE
-694 VGDGYVGAVISVYSG
+694 VGDGYVGAIISVYLD

-722 FDKPDNRTPT
+722 FDGSSNPP
-732 TRSEVDTLVRSHG
+732 RSEVDTFVRYHG

-754 QTTGLMRQVSTD
+754 QTTGLMQQVSTD
-766 GADSVQRMRVII
+766 GTDSVQRMRVII

-791 ALMMVG
+791 TLMMLG

>member
-1 MWGWTLILAV
+1 MWGWTLVLAA
-11 LACIVMMLWPK
+11 LACIVMMIWPR
-22 WRVEQPIVSVFLHLA
+22 WRVEQPIVSLVLHLA
-37 LAAPFVALASRFIVN
+37 VAAPFVALASRFITN

-105 RDQTHRL
+105 MQNTQDL

-127 SMTLDPFAENP
+127 SMTLDPFAGNP
-138 LGLKGSGLNELLQTD
+138 FGVKGDGLNELLQTD

-186 DIDKRM
+186 EIDKRM

-212 WAYVVLDWG
+212 WAYMGLDWG
-221 GYWAWDPVETGSFLP
+221 GYWAWDPVETGSLLP

-288 FVIGDTDGAPPTDV
+288 FVVAADGTPPTNV
-302 FGRMMVL
+302 FDRMMIL
-309 KDRAEGVEIVSY
+309 KGRAEGVEIVSY

-341 QPFSNLFLIPIVGAL
+341 RPFSNLFLIPVIGAG
-356 IAVLFDYRTYEF
+356 IAVLFDYATYAY

-374 VAMVFAPTA
+374 LGMVFAPTA
-383 VDWPKHPGKDES
+383 VDWPKHDKS
-395 FWSYRGFLSLPW
+395 NNSSWSYRGFLYLPW
-407 LIIVPAVAYLLIQDL
+407 LFIVPSVAYILTQDL
-422 LFVLLNT
+422 LFVLLNA
-429 LMFVPLYAASDAR
+429 LMFVPLYSEMDAR

-450 GTMMCLASAWSGLVD
+450 GTMMCLASAWSGLVE
-465 LYVAAIMLGFYIL
+465 LHTAAIMLGFYIL
-478 PWLVMGEEEME
+478 PWLIMGEEESE
-489 QKPWLTRKFIMR
+489 PKPWLTRRFLMR

-507 VVLTSLYLILTLIIL
+507 VVLTSLYIILTLIIL
-522 VSSIDAVQFNAHELY
+522 ISSIDAVQFNAHELY

-542 MGMALALFAYT
+542 MGMALAMFAYT
-553 SRKQSPKQILSVVL
+553 SRKQSPRQIVSVVL
-567 GTALASIVLAILIP
+567 GVAFASILLATIIP

-587 ASEPISEYLSRGT
+587 ASEPISDFLSRGT

-605 LPSVLVA
+605 LPSVLIA
-612 LVPVGAE
+612 LVPMGAE
-619 VYNRVQT
+619 VYNRVNA
-626 SGFGKIA
+626 SGFSKIA
-633 PAAHLVHFGILLLLV
+633 PAAHLVHFGLLLLLV

-677 GYGYVFEEIVLE
+677 GYGYVFDDIVLE
-689 SDDLE
+689 NENLE
-694 VGDGYVGAVISVYSG
+694 VGDGYVGAIISVYSG

-722 FDKPDNRTPT
+722 FNGSSNPP
-732 TRSEVDTLVRSHG
+732 RSEVDTLVRYHG

-754 QTTGLMRQVSTD
+754 QTNGLMQQVSTD

>member
-1 MWGWTLILAV
+1 MWGWTLVLAA
-11 LACIVMMLWPK
+11 LACIVMMIWTR
-22 WRVEQPIVSVFLHLA
+22 WRVEQPIVSLVLHLA
-37 LAAPFVALASRFIVN
+37 VAAPFVALASRFITN

-105 RDQTHRL
+105 MQNTQDL

-127 SMTLDPFAENP
+127 SMTLDPFAGNP
-138 LGLKGSGLNELLQTD
+138 FGVKGDGLNELLQTD

-186 DIDKRM
+186 EIDKRM

-212 WAYVVLDWG
+212 WAYMVLDWG
-221 GYWAWDPVETGSFLP
+221 GYWAWDPVETGSLLP

-288 FVIGDTDGAPPTDV
+288 FVVSADGTPPTNV
-302 FGRMMVL
+302 FDRMMIL
-309 KDRAEGVEIVSY
+309 KGRAEGVEIVSY

-341 QPFSNLFLIPIVGAL
+341 RPFSNLFLIPVIGAG
-356 IAVLFDYRTYEF
+356 IAVLFDYATYAY

-374 VAMVFAPTA
+374 LGMVFAPTA
-383 VDWPKHPGKDES
+383 VDWPKHDKS
-395 FWSYRGFLSLPW
+395 NNSSWSYRGFLYLPW
-407 LIIVPAVAYLLIQDL
+407 LFIVPSVAYILTRDL
-422 LFVLLNT
+422 LFVLLNA
-429 LMFVPLYAASDAR
+429 LMFVPLYSEMDAR

-450 GTMMCLASAWSGLVD
+450 GTMMCLASAWSGLVE
-465 LYVAAIMLGFYIL
+465 LHTAAIMLGFYIL
-478 PWLVMGEEEME
+478 PWLIMGEEESE
-489 QKPWLTRKFIMR
+489 PKPWLTRRFLMR

-507 VVLTSLYLILTLIIL
+507 VVLTSLYIILTLIIL
-522 VSSIDAVQFNAHELY
+522 ISSIDAVQFNAHELY

-542 MGMALALFAYT
+542 MGMALAMFAYT
-553 SRKQSPKQILSVVL
+553 SRKQSPRQIVSVVL
-567 GTALASIVLAILIP
+567 GVAFASILLATIIP

-587 ASEPISEYLSRGT
+587 ASEPISDFLSRGT

-605 LPSVLVA
+605 LPSVLIA
-612 LVPVGAE
+612 LVPMGAE
-619 VYNRVQT
+619 VYNRVNA
-626 SGFGKIA
+626 SGFSKIA
-633 PAAHLVHFGILLLLV
+633 PAAHLVHFGLLLLLV

-677 GYGYVFEEIVLE
+677 GYGYVFDDIVLE
-689 SDDLE
+689 NENLE
-694 VGDGYVGAVISVYSG
+694 VGDGYVGAIISVYSG

-722 FDKPDNRTPT
+722 FNGSSNPP
-732 TRSEVDTLVRSHG
+732 RSEVDTLVRYHG

-754 QTTGLMRQVSTD
+754 QTNGLMQQVSTD

-778 YDLPGSHLVWAGW
+778 YDLPGAHLVWAGW

>member
-1 MWGWTLILAV
+1 MWGWTLVLAA
-11 LACIVMMLWPK
+11 LACIVMMIWPR
-22 WRVEQPIVSVFLHLA
+22 WRVEQPIVSLVLHLA
-37 LAAPFVALASRFIVN
+37 VAAPFVALASRFITN

-105 RDQTHRL
+105 MQNTHNL

-127 SMTLDPFAENP
+127 SMTLDPFAGNP
-138 LGLKGSGLNELLQTD
+138 LGLSGAGLNELLQTD

-212 WAYVVLDWG
+212 WAYMVLDWG
-221 GYWAWDPVETGSFLP
+221 GYWAWDPVETGSLLP

-288 FVIGDTDGAPPTDV
+288 FVVSADGTPPTNV
-302 FGRMMVL
+302 FDRMMIL

-341 QPFSNLFLIPIVGAL
+341 RPFSNLFLIPVIGAG
-356 IAVLFDYRTYEF
+356 IAVLFDYATYAY

-374 VAMVFAPTA
+374 LGMVFAPTA
-383 VDWPKHPGKDES
+383 VDWPKHDTS
-395 FWSYRGFLSLPW
+395 NNSSWSYRGFLSLPW
-407 LIIVPAVAYLLIQDL
+407 LFVVPSVAYILTQDL
-422 LFVLLNT
+422 LFVLLNA
-429 LMFVPLYAASDAR
+429 LMFVPLYSEMDAR

-450 GTMMCLASAWSGLVD
+450 GTMMCLASAWSGLVE
-465 LYVAAIMLGFYIL
+465 LHTAAIMLGFYIL
-478 PWLVMGEEEME
+478 PWLIMGEEETE
-489 QKPWLTRKFIMR
+489 SKPWLTRKFLMR
-501 TTLWAP
+501 MTLWAP
-507 VVLTSLYLILTLIIL
+507 VVLTSLYIILTLIIL
-522 VSSIDAVQFNAHELY
+522 ISSIDAVQFNAHELY

-542 MGMALALFAYT
+542 MGMALAMFGYT
-553 SRKQSPKQILSVVL
+553 SRKQSPRQIVSVVL
-567 GTALASIVLAILIP
+567 GVALASILLATIVP

-587 ASEPISEYLSRGT
+587 ASEPISDFLSRGT

-605 LPSVLVA
+605 LPSVLIA
-612 LVPVGAE
+612 LVPMGAE
-619 VYNRVQT
+619 VYNRVST
-626 SGFGKIA
+626 SGFSKIA
-633 PAAHLVHFGILLLLV
+633 PAAHLVHFGLLLLLV

-677 GYGYVFEEIVLE
+677 DYGYVFEEIVLE

-694 VGDGYVGAVISVYSG
+694 VGDGYVGAIISVYSG

-722 FDKPDNRTPT
+722 FDDSSNPP
-732 TRSEVDTLVRSHG
+732 RSEVDTLVRYHG

-754 QTTGLMRQVSTD
+754 QTTGLMQQVSTE
-766 GADSVQRMRVII
+766 GTESVQRMRVII

>member
-1 MWGWTLILAV
+1 MWGWTLVLAA
-11 LACIVMMLWPK
+11 LACIVMMIWPR
-22 WRVEQPIVSVFLHLA
+22 WRVEQPIVSLVLHLA
-37 LAAPFVALASRFIVN
+37 VAAPFVALASRFITN

-105 RDQTHRL
+105 MQNTHNL

-127 SMTLDPFAENP
+127 SMTLDPFAGNP
-138 LGLKGSGLNELLQTD
+138 FGVKGDGLNELLQTD

-212 WAYVVLDWG
+212 WAYMVLDWG
-221 GYWAWDPVETGSFLP
+221 GYWAWDPVETGSLLP

-288 FVIGDTDGAPPTDV
+288 FVVSADGTPPTNV
-302 FGRMMVL
+302 FDRMMIL
-309 KDRAEGVEIVSY
+309 KGRAEGVEIVSY

-341 QPFSNLFLIPIVGAL
+341 RPFSNLFLIPVIGAG
-356 IAVLFDYRTYEF
+356 IAVLFDYATYAY

-374 VAMVFAPTA
+374 LGMVFAPTA
-383 VDWPKHPGKDES
+383 VDWPKHDKS
-395 FWSYRGFLSLPW
+395 NNSSWSYRGFLYLPW
-407 LIIVPAVAYLLIQDL
+407 LFIVPSVAYILTRDL
-422 LFVLLNT
+422 LFVLLNA
-429 LMFVPLYAASDAR
+429 LMFVPLYSEMDAR

-450 GTMMCLASAWSGLVD
+450 GTMMCLASAWSGLVE
-465 LYVAAIMLGFYIL
+465 LHTAAIMLGFYIL
-478 PWLVMGEEEME
+478 PWLIMGEEESE
-489 QKPWLTRKFIMR
+489 PKPWLTRRFLMR

-507 VVLTSLYLILTLIIL
+507 VVLTSLYIILTLIIL
-522 VSSIDAVQFNAHELY
+522 ISSIDAVQFNAHELY

-542 MGMALALFAYT
+542 MGMALAMFAYT
-553 SRKQSPKQILSVVL
+553 SRKQSPRQIVSVVL
-567 GTALASIVLAILIP
+567 GVAFASILLATIIP

-587 ASEPISEYLSRGT
+587 ASEPISDFLSRGT

-605 LPSVLVA
+605 LPSVLIA
-612 LVPVGAE
+612 LVPMGAE
-619 VYNRVQT
+619 VYNRVNA
-626 SGFGKIA
+626 SGFSKIA
-633 PAAHLVHFGILLLLV
+633 PAAHLVHFGLLLLLV

-677 GYGYVFEEIVLE
+677 GYGYVFDDIVLE
-689 SDDLE
+689 NENLE
-694 VGDGYVGAVISVYSG
+694 VGDGYVGAIISVYSG

-722 FDKPDNRTPT
+722 FNGSSNPP
-732 TRSEVDTLVRSHG
+732 RSEVDTLVRYHG

-754 QTTGLMRQVSTD
+754 QTNGLMQQVSTD

>member
-1 MWGWTLILAV
+1 MWGWTLVLAA
-11 LACIVMMLWPK
+11 LACIIMMIWPK
-22 WRVEQPIVSVFLHLA
+22 WRVEQPIASVALHLA
-37 LAAPFVALASRFIVN
+37 VAAPFVALASRFITN

-105 RDQTHRL
+105 MDKTHQL

-121 LLLLLI
+121 LLLILI

-138 LGLKGSGLNELLQTD
+138 LGLRGSGLNELLQTD

-178 ILQYGDDA
+178 ILQYGDDSE
-186 DIDKRM
+186 IDKRM

-212 WAYVVLDWG
+212 WAYMVLDWG

-288 FVIGDTDGAPPTDV
+288 FVVSADGTPPTDV

-329 GVFIRAAQGTTR
+329 GVFIRAAQGNTQR
-341 QPFSNLFLIPIVGAL
+341 PFSNLFFIPIIGAA
-356 IAVLFDYRTYEF
+356 IAVLFDYATYAY

-374 VAMVFAPTA
+374 VGMVFAPTA
-383 VDWPKHPGKDES
+383 VDWPKHALRDQS
-395 FWSYRGFLSLPW
+395 LWSYRGFLSIPW
-407 LIIVPAVAYLLIQDL
+407 LFVVPLVAYALTQDL
-422 LFVLLNT
+422 LFVLLNA
-429 LMFVPLYAASDAR
+429 LMFVPLYVAADAR

-450 GTMMCLASAWSGLVD
+450 GTMMCLAAAWSGLVE
-465 LYVAAIMLGFYIL
+465 LHVAAIMLGFYIL
-478 PWLVMGEEEME
+478 PWLVMGEEESE
-489 QKPWLTRKFIMR
+489 SKPLLTRAFLMR

-507 VVLTSLYLILTLIIL
+507 VVLTSLYIILTLIIL

-542 MGMALALFAYT
+542 MAMALALFAYT
-553 SRKQSPKQILSVVL
+553 SRKQSPEQIAGIVL
-567 GTALASIVLAILIP
+567 TVALMSLLLAILIP

-587 ASEPISEYLSRGT
+587 ASEPISEFLSRGT

-619 VYNRVQT
+619 VFERVQS

-633 PAAHLVHFGILLLLV
+633 PAAHLVHFGLLLLLV

-677 GYGYVFEEIVLE
+677 GYGYVFEDIVLE
-689 SDDLE
+689 NDNLE
-694 VGDGYVGAVISVYSG
+694 VGDGYVGAIISVYLD

-722 FDKPDNRTPT
+722 FDGSSNPP
-732 TRSEVDTLVRSHG
+732 RSEVDTFVRYHG

-754 QTTGLMRQVSTD
+754 QTTGLMQQVSTD
-766 GADSVQRMRVII
+766 GTDSVQRMRVII

-791 ALMMVG
+791 TLMMLG

>member
-1 MWGWTLILAV
+1 MWGWTLVLAA
-11 LACIVMMLWPK
+11 LACIVMMIWPR
-22 WRVEQPIVSVFLHLA
+22 WRVEQPIVSLVLHLA
-37 LAAPFVALASRFIVN
+37 VAAPFVALASRFITN

-105 RDQTHRL
+105 MQNTHSL

-138 LGLKGSGLNELLQTD
+138 LGLSGAGLNELLQTD

-212 WAYVVLDWG
+212 WAYMVLDWG
-221 GYWAWDPVETGSFLP
+221 GYWAWDPVETGSLLP

-288 FVIGDTDGAPPTDV
+288 FVVSADGTPPTNV
-302 FGRMMVL
+302 FDRMMIL

-341 QPFSNLFLIPIVGAL
+341 RPFSNLFLIPIIGAG
-356 IAVLFDYRTYEF
+356 IAVLFDYATYAY

-374 VAMVFAPTA
+374 LGMVFAPTA
-383 VDWPKHPGKDES
+383 VDWPKHNAS
-395 FWSYRGFLSLPW
+395 NNSSWSYRGFLSLPW
-407 LIIVPAVAYLLIQDL
+407 LFVVPSVAYILTQDL
-422 LFVLLNT
+422 LFVLLNA
-429 LMFVPLYAASDAR
+429 LMFVPLYSEMDAR

-450 GTMMCLASAWSGLVD
+450 GTMMCLASAWSGLVE
-465 LYVAAIMLGFYIL
+465 LHTAAIMLGFYIL
-478 PWLVMGEEEME
+478 PWLIMGEEEAE
-489 QKPWLTRKFIMR
+489 SKPWLTRKFLMR
-501 TTLWAP
+501 MTLWAP
-507 VVLTSLYLILTLIIL
+507 VVLTSLYIILTLIIL
-522 VSSIDAVQFNAHELY
+522 ISSIDAVQFNAHELY

-542 MGMALALFAYT
+542 MGMALAMFAYT
-553 SRKQSPKQILSVVL
+553 SRKQSPRQIVSVVL
-567 GTALASIVLAILIP
+567 GVALASILLATIVP

-587 ASEPISEYLSRGT
+587 ASEPISDFLSRGT

-605 LPSVLVA
+605 LPSVLIA
-612 LVPVGAE
+612 LVPMGAE
-619 VYNRVQT
+619 VYNRVST
-626 SGFGKIA
+626 SGFSKIA
-633 PAAHLVHFGILLLLV
+633 PAAHLVHFGLLLLLV

-665 ITLVRGEMVEVD
+665 ITLVRGETVEVD
-677 GYGYVFEEIVLE
+677 GYGYVFDDIVLE
-689 SDDLE
+689 NENLE
-694 VGDGYVGAVISVYSG
+694 VGDGYVGAIISVYSG

-722 FDKPDNRTPT
+722 FDESSNPP
-732 TRSEVDTLVRSHG
+732 RSEVDTLVRYHG

-754 QTTGLMRQVSTD
+754 QTTGLMQQVSTE
-766 GADSVQRMRVII
+766 GTESVQRMRVII

>member
-1 MWGWTLILAV
+1 MWGWTLVLAA
-11 LACIVMMLWPK
+11 LACIIMMIWPK
-22 WRVEQPIVSVFLHLA
+22 WRVEQPIASVALHLA
-37 LAAPFVALASRFIVN
+37 VAAPFVALASRFITN

-105 RDQTHRL
+105 MDKTHQL

-121 LLLLLI
+121 LLLILI

-138 LGLKGSGLNELLQTD
+138 LGLRGSGLNELLQTD

-178 ILQYGDDA
+178 ILQYGDDSE
-186 DIDKRM
+186 IDKRM

-212 WAYVVLDWG
+212 WAYMVLDWG

-288 FVIGDTDGAPPTDV
+288 FVVSADGTPPTDV

-329 GVFIRAAQGTTR
+329 GVFIRAAQGNTQR
-341 QPFSNLFLIPIVGAL
+341 PFSNLFFIPIIGAA
-356 IAVLFDYRTYEF
+356 IAVLFDYATYAY

-374 VAMVFAPTA
+374 VGMVFAPTA
-383 VDWPKHPGKDES
+383 VDWPKHEIRDQS
-395 FWSYRGFLSLPW
+395 LWSYRGFLSIPW
-407 LIIVPAVAYLLIQDL
+407 LFVVPLVAYALTQDL
-422 LFVLLNT
+422 LFVLLNA
-429 LMFVPLYAASDAR
+429 LMFVPLYAAADAR

-450 GTMMCLASAWSGLVD
+450 GTMMCLAAAWSGLVE
-465 LYVAAIMLGFYIL
+465 LHVAAIMLGFYIL
-478 PWLVMGEEEME
+478 PWLVMGEEESE
-489 QKPWLTRKFIMR
+489 SKPLLTRAFLMR

-507 VVLTSLYLILTLIIL
+507 VVLTSLYIILTLIIL

-542 MGMALALFAYT
+542 MAMALALFAYT
-553 SRKQSPKQILSVVL
+553 SRKQSPEQIAGIVL
-567 GTALASIVLAILIP
+567 TVALMSLLLAILIP

-587 ASEPISEYLSRGT
+587 ASEPISEFLSRGT

-619 VYNRVQT
+619 VFKRVQS

-633 PAAHLVHFGILLLLV
+633 PAAHLVHFGLLLLLV

-677 GYGYVFEEIVLE
+677 GYGYVFEDIVLE
-689 SDDLE
+689 NDNLE
-694 VGDGYVGAVISVYSG
+694 VGDGYVGAIISVYLD

-722 FDKPDNRTPT
+722 FDGSSNPP
-732 TRSEVDTLVRSHG
+732 RSEVDTFVRYHG

-754 QTTGLMRQVSTD
+754 QTTGLMQQVSTD
-766 GADSVQRMRVII
+766 GTDSVQRMRVII

-791 ALMMVG
+791 TLMMLG

>member
-11 LACIVMMLWPK
+11 LACLVMMLWPK
-22 WRVEQPIVSVFLHLA
+22 WRVERPIVSVFLHLA
-37 LAAPFVALASRFIVN
+37 VAVPFVALASRFITN
-52 DTSILHVALNGGED
+52 DTSILHVAMNGGED

-105 RDQTHRL
+105 GEKTHQL
-112 RLRLMHGFT
+112 RLRLMHGFS

-138 LGLKGSGLNELLQTD
+138 SGVQISGLNELLQTD

-212 WAYVVLDWG
+212 WAYMVLDWG
-221 GYWAWDPVETGSFLP
+221 GYWAWDPVETGSLLP

-288 FVIGDTDGAPPTDV
+288 FVVRADGTPPTNV
-302 FGRMMVL
+302 FDRMMIL

-341 QPFSNLFLIPIVGAL
+341 RPFSNLFLIPVIGAG
-356 IAVLFDYRTYEF
+356 IAVLFDYATYAY

-374 VAMVFAPTA
+374 LGMVFAPTA
-383 VDWPKHPGKDES
+383 VDWPKHDTS
-395 FWSYRGFLSLPW
+395 DNSSWSYRGFLYLPW
-407 LIIVPAVAYLLIQDL
+407 LFVVPTVAYILTQDL
-422 LFVLLNT
+422 LFVLLNA
-429 LMFVPLYAASDAR
+429 LMFVPLYSEMDAR

-450 GTMMCLASAWSGLVD
+450 GTMMCLASAWSGLVE
-465 LYVAAIMLGFYIL
+465 LHTAAIMLGFYIL
-478 PWLVMGEEEME
+478 PWLIMGEEESE
-489 QKPWLTRKFIMR
+489 PKPWLTRRFLMR
-501 TTLWAP
+501 ITLWAP
-507 VVLTSLYLILTLIIL
+507 VVLTSLYIILTLIIL
-522 VSSIDAVQFNAHELY
+522 ISSIDAVQFNAHELY

-542 MGMALALFAYT
+542 MGMALAMFAYT
-553 SRKQSPKQILSVVL
+553 SRKQSPRQIVYVVM
-567 GTALASIVLAILIP
+567 GVALASILLATIIP

-587 ASEPISEYLSRGT
+587 ASEPISDFLSRGT

-605 LPSVLVA
+605 LPSVLIA
-612 LVPVGAE
+612 LVPMGAE
-619 VYNRVQT
+619 VYNRVST
-626 SGFGKIA
+626 SGFSKIA
-633 PAAHLVHFGILLLLV
+633 PAAHLVHFGLLLLLV

-665 ITLVRGEMVEVD
+665 ITLVRGETVEVD
-677 GYGYVFEEIVLE
+677 GYGYVFDDIVLE
-689 SDDLE
+689 NETLE
-694 VGDGYVGAVISVYSG
+694 VGDGYVGAIISVYSG

-722 FDKPDNRTPT
+722 FNGSSNPP
-732 TRSEVDTLVRSHG
+732 RSEVDTLVRYHG

-754 QTTGLMRQVSTD
+754 QTTGLMQQVSTE
-766 GADSVQRMRVII
+766 GTESVQRMRVII

>member
-1 MWGWTLILAV
+1 MWGWTLVAAAF
-11 LACIVMMLWPK
+11 ACILMMIWPK
-22 WRVEQPIVSVFLHLA
+22 WRVEQPIVSVLLHLTV
-37 LAAPFVALASRFIVN
+37 AAPFVALASRFIAN

-105 RDQTHRL
+105 RDQTHQL

-138 LGLKGSGLNELLQTD
+138 LGLRGSGLNELLQTD

-178 ILQYGDDA
+178 ILQYRDDA

-212 WAYVVLDWG
+212 WAYMVLDWG

-288 FVIGDTDGAPPTDV
+288 FVVSADGTPPTNV
-302 FGRMMVL
+302 FDRMMVL
-309 KDRAEGVEIVSY
+309 KDRTEGVEIVSY

-329 GVFIRAAQGTTR
+329 GVFLRAAQGSTRRPFTT
-341 QPFSNLFLIPIVGAL
+341 LFLIPIVGAL
-356 IAVLFDYRTYEF
+356 IAVLFDYTTYEY

-374 VAMVFAPTA
+374 VGMVFAPTA
-383 VDWPKHPGKDES
+383 LEWPKHLQKDES
-395 FWSYRGFLSLPW
+395 LWSYRGFLSLPW
-407 LIIVPAVAYLLIQDL
+407 LILVPSVAYLLTQDL
-422 LFVLLNT
+422 LFVLLNA
-429 LMFVPLYAASDAR
+429 LMFVPLYAAPDAR

-450 GTMMCLASAWSGLVD
+450 GTMMCLASAWSGLVE
-465 LYVAAIMLGFYIL
+465 LHVAAILLGFYIL
-478 PWLVMGEEEME
+478 PWLVMGEEETE
-489 QKPWLTRKFIMR
+489 SKPWLTRKFLMR

-507 VVLTSLYLILTLIIL
+507 VVLTSLYIILTLIIL

-542 MGMALALFAYT
+542 MGMALAMFAYT
-553 SRKQSPKQILSVVL
+553 SRKQSPKQVLSVVL
-567 GTALASIVLAILIP
+567 GTALASVILAILLP

-587 ASEPISEYLSRGT
+587 ANEPISEFLSRGT

-619 VYNRVQT
+619 VYTRVQT

-633 PAAHLVHFGILLLLV
+633 PAAHLVHFGLLLLLV

-665 ITLVRGEMVEVD
+665 ITLIRGEMVEVD
-677 GYGYVFEEIVLE
+677 GYGYVFEDIVLE

-694 VGDGYVGAVISVYSG
+694 VGDGYVGAIISVYSG

-722 FDKPDNRTPT
+722 FDGSPNPP
-732 TRSEVDTLVRSHG
+732 RSEVDTLVRIHG

-754 QTTGLMRQVSTD
+754 QTTGLMQQVSTD
-766 GADSVQRMRVII
+766 GTESVQRMRVII

-791 ALMMVG
+791 VLMMLG
-797 MAWLTVLDARK
+797 MAWLTVLDVRK

>member
-1 MWGWTLILAV
+1 MWGWTLVLAILAC
-11 LACIVMMLWPK
+11 LVMMIWPK
-22 WRVEQPIVSVFLHLA
+22 WRVEKPALSVALHLA
-37 LAAPFVALASRFIVN
+37 VAAPFVALASRFIAN
-52 DTSILHVALNGGED
+52 DTTILHVALNGGED

-105 RDQTHRL
+105 KDQTHQL

-212 WAYVVLDWG
+212 WAYMVLDWG

-302 FGRMMVL
+302 FNRMMVL
-309 KDRAEGVEIVSY
+309 KDRAEGVEIVTY

-329 GVFIRAAQGTTR
+329 GVFIRAAQGATR
-341 QPFSNLFLIPIVGAL
+341 RPFSNLFLIPVVGAL
-356 IAVLFDYRTYEF
+356 IAVLFDYKTYEY

-374 VAMVFAPTA
+374 VAMVFAPIA
-383 VDWPKHPGKDES
+383 VDWPKHLQKDES
-395 FWSYRGFLSLPW
+395 LWSYRGFLSLPW
-407 LIIVPAVAYLLIQDL
+407 LVLVPSVAYLLTQDL
-422 LFVLLNT
+422 LFVLLNA
-429 LMFVPLYAASDAR
+429 LMFVPLYAAPDAR

-450 GTMMCLASAWSGLVD
+450 GTMMCLASAWSGLVE

-489 QKPWLTRKFIMR
+489 QKPWLTRKFLMR

-507 VVLTSLYLILTLIIL
+507 VVLTSLYIILTLIIL

-553 SRKQSPKQILSVVL
+553 SRKQSPKQIVSVVL
-567 GTALASIVLAILIP
+567 GTALASIVLAILVP

-587 ASEPISEYLSRGT
+587 ANEAISEFLSRGT

-612 LVPVGAE
+612 IVPVGAE
-619 VYNRVQT
+619 VFNRVQS

-633 PAAHLVHFGILLLLV
+633 PAAHLVHFGLLLLLI

-658 RGDATHR
+658 RGDASHR

-689 SDDLE
+689 NEELE

-722 FDKPDNRTPT
+722 FDGSNNPP
-732 TRSEVDTLVRSHG
+732 RSEVDTLVRYHG

-754 QTTGLMRQVSTD
+754 QTTGLMQQVSSD
-766 GADSVQRMRVII
+766 GVDSVQRMRVII

-791 ALMMVG
+791 AIMMVG

>member
-1 MWGWTLILAV
+1 MWGWTLVAAAF
-11 LACIVMMLWPK
+11 ACILMMIWPK
-22 WRVEQPIVSVFLHLA
+22 WRVEQPIVSVLLHLTV
-37 LAAPFVALASRFIVN
+37 AAPFVALASLFIAN
-52 DTSILHVALNGGED
+52 DTSILDVALNGGED

-105 RDQTHRL
+105 RDQTHQL

-138 LGLKGSGLNELLQTD
+138 LGLRGSGLNELLQTD

-178 ILQYGDDA
+178 ILQYRDDA

-212 WAYVVLDWG
+212 WAYMVLDWG

-288 FVIGDTDGAPPTDV
+288 FVVSADGTPPTNV
-302 FGRMMVL
+302 FDRMMVL
-309 KDRAEGVEIVSY
+309 KDRTEGVEIVSY

-329 GVFIRAAQGTTR
+329 GVFLRAAQGSTRRPFTT
-341 QPFSNLFLIPIVGAL
+341 LFLIPIVGAL
-356 IAVLFDYRTYEF
+356 IAVLFDYTTYQY

-374 VAMVFAPTA
+374 VGMVFAPTA
-383 VDWPKHPGKDES
+383 LDWPKHLQKDES
-395 FWSYRGFLSLPW
+395 LWSYRGFLSLPW
-407 LIIVPAVAYLLIQDL
+407 LILVPSVAYLLTQDL
-422 LFVLLNT
+422 LFVLLNA
-429 LMFVPLYAASDAR
+429 LMFVPLYAAPDAR

-450 GTMMCLASAWSGLVD
+450 GTMMCLASAWSGLVE
-465 LYVAAIMLGFYIL
+465 LHVAAILLGFYIL
-478 PWLVMGEEEME
+478 PWLVMGEEETE
-489 QKPWLTRKFIMR
+489 SKPWLTRKFLMR

-507 VVLTSLYLILTLIIL
+507 VVLTSLYIILTLIIL

-542 MGMALALFAYT
+542 MGMALAMFAYT
-553 SRKQSPKQILSVVL
+553 SRKQSPKQVLSVVL
-567 GTALASIVLAILIP
+567 GTALASVILAILLP

-587 ASEPISEYLSRGT
+587 ANEPISEFLSRGT

-619 VYNRVQT
+619 VYTRVQT

-633 PAAHLVHFGILLLLV
+633 LAAHLVHFGLLLLLV

-665 ITLVRGEMVEVD
+665 ITLIRGEMVEVD
-677 GYGYVFEEIVLE
+677 GYGYVFEDIVLE

-694 VGDGYVGAVISVYSG
+694 VGDGYVGAIISVYSG

-722 FDKPDNRTPT
+722 FDGSPNPP
-732 TRSEVDTLVRSHG
+732 RSEVDTLVRIHG

-754 QTTGLMRQVSTD
+754 QTTGLMQQVSTD
-766 GADSVQRMRVII
+766 GTESVQRMRVII

-791 ALMMVG
+791 VLMMLG
-797 MAWLTVLDARK
+797 MAWLTVLDVRK

>member
-1 MWGWTLILAV
+1 MWGWTLVLAILAC
-11 LACIVMMLWPK
+11 LVMMIWPK
-22 WRVEQPIVSVFLHLA
+22 WRVEQPALSVALHLA
-37 LAAPFVALASRFIVN
+37 VAAPFVALASRFIAN
-52 DTSILHVALNGGED
+52 DTTILHVALNGGED

-105 RDQTHRL
+105 KDQTHQL

-178 ILQYGDDA
+178 ILQYGDDT

-212 WAYVVLDWG
+212 WAYMVLDWG

-288 FVIGDTDGAPPTDV
+288 FVIGDADGAPPTDV
-302 FGRMMVL
+302 FSRMMVL
-309 KDRAEGVEIVSY
+309 KDRAEGVEIVTY

-329 GVFIRAAQGTTR
+329 GVFIRAAQGATR
-341 QPFSNLFLIPIVGAL
+341 RPFSNLFLIPVVGAL
-356 IAVLFDYRTYEF
+356 IAVLFDYKTYEY

-383 VDWPKHPGKDES
+383 VDWPKHLQKDES
-395 FWSYRGFLSLPW
+395 LWSYRGFLSLPW
-407 LIIVPAVAYLLIQDL
+407 LVLVPSVAYLLTQDL
-422 LFVLLNT
+422 LFVLLNA

-450 GTMMCLASAWSGLVD
+450 GTMMCLASAWSGLVE

-489 QKPWLTRKFIMR
+489 QKPWLTRKFLMR

-507 VVLTSLYLILTLIIL
+507 VVLTSLYIILTLIIL

-542 MGMALALFAYT
+542 MAMALALFAYT
-553 SRKQSPKQILSVVL
+553 SRKQSPKQIVSVVL
-567 GTALASIVLAILIP
+567 GTALASIVLAILVP

-587 ASEPISEYLSRGT
+587 ANEAISEFLSRGT

-612 LVPVGAE
+612 IVPVGAE
-619 VYNRVQT
+619 VFNRVQS

-633 PAAHLVHFGILLLLV
+633 PAAHLVHFGLLLLLI

-658 RGDATHR
+658 RGDASHR

-689 SDDLE
+689 NEDLE
-694 VGDGYVGAVISVYSG
+694 VGDGYVGAIISVYSG

-722 FDKPDNRTPT
+722 FDGSNNPA
-732 TRSEVDTLVRSHG
+732 RSEVDTLVRYHG
-745 DIVFIFDGS
+745 DIVVIFDGS
-754 QTTGLMRQVSTD
+754 QTTGLMQQVSSD

-791 ALMMVG
+791 AIMMVG

>member
-1 MWGWTLILAV
+1 MWGWTLVLAA
-11 LACIVMMLWPK
+11 LACIIMMIWPK
-22 WRVEQPIVSVFLHLA
+22 WRVEQPIASVALHLA
-37 LAAPFVALASRFIVN
+37 VAAPFVALASRFITN

-105 RDQTHRL
+105 MDKTHQL

-121 LLLLLI
+121 LLLILI

-138 LGLKGSGLNELLQTD
+138 LGLRGSGLNELLQTD

-178 ILQYGDDA
+178 ILQYGDDSE
-186 DIDKRM
+186 IDKRM

-212 WAYVVLDWG
+212 WAYMVLDWG

-288 FVIGDTDGAPPTDV
+288 FVVSADGTPPTDV

-329 GVFIRAAQGTTR
+329 GVFIRAAQGNTQR
-341 QPFSNLFLIPIVGAL
+341 PFSNLFFIPIIGAA
-356 IAVLFDYRTYEF
+356 IAVLFDYATYAY

-374 VAMVFAPTA
+374 VGMVFAPTA
-383 VDWPKHPGKDES
+383 VDWPKHALRDQS
-395 FWSYRGFLSLPW
+395 LWSYRGFLSIPW
-407 LIIVPAVAYLLIQDL
+407 LFVVPLVAYALTQDL
-422 LFVLLNT
+422 LFVLLNA
-429 LMFVPLYAASDAR
+429 LMFVPLYAAADAR

-450 GTMMCLASAWSGLVD
+450 GTMMCLAAAWSGLVE
-465 LYVAAIMLGFYIL
+465 LHVAAIMLGFYIL
-478 PWLVMGEEEME
+478 PWLVMGEEESE
-489 QKPWLTRKFIMR
+489 SKPLLTRAFLMR

-507 VVLTSLYLILTLIIL
+507 VVLTSLYIILTLIIL

-542 MGMALALFAYT
+542 MAMALALFAYT
-553 SRKQSPKQILSVVL
+553 SRKQSPEQIAGIVL
-567 GTALASIVLAILIP
+567 TVALMSLLLAILIP

-587 ASEPISEYLSRGT
+587 ASEPISEFLSRGT

-619 VYNRVQT
+619 VFKRVQS

-633 PAAHLVHFGILLLLV
+633 PAAHLVHFGLLLLLV

-677 GYGYVFEEIVLE
+677 GYGYVFEDIVLE
-689 SDDLE
+689 NDNLE
-694 VGDGYVGAVISVYSG
+694 VGDGYVGAIISVYLD

-722 FDKPDNRTPT
+722 FDGSSNPP
-732 TRSEVDTLVRSHG
+732 RSEVDTFVRYHG

-754 QTTGLMRQVSTD
+754 QTTGLMQQVSTD
-766 GADSVQRMRVII
+766 GTDSVQRMRVII

-791 ALMMVG
+791 TLMMLG

>member
-1 MWGWTLILAV
+1 MWGWTLVLAA
-11 LACIVMMLWPK
+11 LACIVMMIWPR
-22 WRVEQPIVSVFLHLA
+22 WRVEQPIVSLVLHLA
-37 LAAPFVALASRFIVN
+37 VAAPFVALASRFITN

-105 RDQTHRL
+105 MQNTQDL

-127 SMTLDPFAENP
+127 SMTLDPFAGNP
-138 LGLKGSGLNELLQTD
+138 FGVKGDGLNELLQTD

-186 DIDKRM
+186 EIDKRM

-212 WAYVVLDWG
+212 WAYMVLDWG
-221 GYWAWDPVETGSFLP
+221 GYWAWDPVETGSLLP

-288 FVIGDTDGAPPTDV
+288 FVVSADGTPPTNV
-302 FGRMMVL
+302 FDRMMIL
-309 KDRAEGVEIVSY
+309 KGRAEGVEIVSY

-341 QPFSNLFLIPIVGAL
+341 RPFSNLFLIPVIGAG
-356 IAVLFDYRTYEF
+356 IAVLFDYATYAY

-374 VAMVFAPTA
+374 LGMVFAPTA
-383 VDWPKHPGKDES
+383 VDWPKHDKS
-395 FWSYRGFLSLPW
+395 NNSSWSYRGFLYLPW
-407 LIIVPAVAYLLIQDL
+407 LFIVPSVAYILTQDL
-422 LFVLLNT
+422 LFVLLNA
-429 LMFVPLYAASDAR
+429 LMFVPLYSEMDAR

-450 GTMMCLASAWSGLVD
+450 GTMMCLASAWSGLVE
-465 LYVAAIMLGFYIL
+465 LHTAAIMLGFYIL
-478 PWLVMGEEEME
+478 PWLIMGEEESE
-489 QKPWLTRKFIMR
+489 PKPWLTRRFLMR

-507 VVLTSLYLILTLIIL
+507 VVLTSLYIILTLIIL
-522 VSSIDAVQFNAHELY
+522 ISSIDAVQFNAHELY

-542 MGMALALFAYT
+542 MGMALAMFAYT
-553 SRKQSPKQILSVVL
+553 SRKQSPRQIVSVVL
-567 GTALASIVLAILIP
+567 GVAFASILLATIIP

-587 ASEPISEYLSRGT
+587 ASEPISDFLSRGT

-605 LPSVLVA
+605 LPSVLIA
-612 LVPVGAE
+612 LVPMGAE
-619 VYNRVQT
+619 VYNRVNA
-626 SGFGKIA
+626 SGFSKIA
-633 PAAHLVHFGILLLLV
+633 PAAHLVHFGLLLLLV

-677 GYGYVFEEIVLE
+677 GYGYVFDDIVLE
-689 SDDLE
+689 NENLE
-694 VGDGYVGAVISVYSG
+694 VGDGYVGAIISVYSG

-722 FDKPDNRTPT
+722 FNGSSNPP
-732 TRSEVDTLVRSHG
+732 RSEVDTLVRYHG

-754 QTTGLMRQVSTD
+754 QTNGLMQQVSTD

>member
-1 MWGWTLILAV
+1 MWGWTLVLAA
-11 LACIVMMLWPK
+11 LACIVMMIWPR
-22 WRVEQPIVSVFLHLA
+22 WRVEQPIVSLVLHLA
-37 LAAPFVALASRFIVN
+37 VAAPFVALASRFITN
-52 DTSILHVALNGGED
+52 DTSILHVALNGGDD

-105 RDQTHRL
+105 MQNTHNL

-127 SMTLDPFAENP
+127 SMTLDPFAGNP
-138 LGLKGSGLNELLQTD
+138 FGVKGDGLNELLQTD

-186 DIDKRM
+186 EIDKRM

-204 LGIGLGGL
+204 LGIGLCGL
-212 WAYVVLDWG
+212 WAYTVRDCG
-221 GYWAWDPVETGSFLP
+221 GYWAWDPVETGSLLP

-288 FVIGDTDGAPPTDV
+288 FVVAADGTPPTNV
-302 FGRMMVL
+302 FDRMMIL
-309 KDRAEGVEIVSY
+309 KGRAEGVEIVSY

-341 QPFSNLFLIPIVGAL
+341 RPFSNLFLIPVIGAG
-356 IAVLFDYRTYEF
+356 IAVLFDYATYAY

-374 VAMVFAPTA
+374 LGMVFAPTA
-383 VDWPKHPGKDES
+383 VDWPKHDKS
-395 FWSYRGFLSLPW
+395 NNSSWSYRGFLYLPW
-407 LIIVPAVAYLLIQDL
+407 LFIVPSVAYILTRDL
-422 LFVLLNT
+422 LFVLLNA
-429 LMFVPLYAASDAR
+429 LMFVPLYSEMDAR

-450 GTMMCLASAWSGLVD
+450 GTMMCLASAWSGLVE
-465 LYVAAIMLGFYIL
+465 LHTAAIMLGFYIL
-478 PWLVMGEEEME
+478 PWLIMGEEESE
-489 QKPWLTRKFIMR
+489 PKPWLTRRFLMR

-507 VVLTSLYLILTLIIL
+507 VVLTSLYIILTLNIL
-522 VSSIDAVQFNAHELY
+522 ISSIDAVQFNAHELY

-542 MGMALALFAYT
+542 MGMALAMFAYT
-553 SRKQSPKQILSVVL
+553 SRKQSPRQIVSVVL
-567 GTALASIVLAILIP
+567 GVAFASILLAIIIP

-587 ASEPISEYLSRGT
+587 ASEPISDFLSRGT

-605 LPSVLVA
+605 LPSVLIA
-612 LVPVGAE
+612 LVPMGAE
-619 VYNRVQT
+619 VYNRVNA
-626 SGFGKIA
+626 SGFSKIA
-633 PAAHLVHFGILLLLV
+633 PAAHLVHFGLLLLLV

-677 GYGYVFEEIVLE
+677 GYGYVFDDIVLE
-689 SDDLE
+689 NENLE
-694 VGDGYVGAVISVYSG
+694 VGDGYVGAIISVYSG

-722 FDKPDNRTPT
+722 FDGSSNPP
-732 TRSEVDTLVRSHG
+732 RSEVDTLVRYHG

-754 QTTGLMRQVSTD
+754 QTNGLMQQVSTD

-778 YDLPGSHLVWAGW
+778 YDLPGSHLVCAGW
-791 ALMMVG
+791 GLMMVG
-797 MAWLTVLDARK
+797 MACLTVLDARK

>member
-1 MWGWTLILAV
+1 MWGWTLVLAA
-11 LACIVMMLWPK
+11 LACIVMMIWPR
-22 WRVEQPIVSVFLHLA
+22 WRVEQPIVSLVLHLA
-37 LAAPFVALASRFIVN
+37 VAAPFVALASRFITN

-105 RDQTHRL
+105 MQNTHNL

-127 SMTLDPFAENP
+127 SMTLDPFAGNP
-138 LGLKGSGLNELLQTD
+138 FGVKGDGLNELLQTD

-212 WAYVVLDWG
+212 WAYMVLDWG
-221 GYWAWDPVETGSFLP
+221 GYWAWDPVETGSLLP

-288 FVIGDTDGAPPTDV
+288 FVVSADGTPPTNV
-302 FGRMMVL
+302 FDRMMIL
-309 KDRAEGVEIVSY
+309 KGRAEGVEIVSY

-341 QPFSNLFLIPIVGAL
+341 RPFSNLFLIPVIGAG
-356 IAVLFDYRTYEF
+356 IAVLFDYATYAY

-374 VAMVFAPTA
+374 LGMVFAPTA
-383 VDWPKHPGKDES
+383 VDWPKHDKS
-395 FWSYRGFLSLPW
+395 NNSSWSYRGFLYLPW
-407 LIIVPAVAYLLIQDL
+407 LFIVPSVAYILTQDL
-422 LFVLLNT
+422 LFVLLNA
-429 LMFVPLYAASDAR
+429 LMFVPLYSEMDAR

-450 GTMMCLASAWSGLVD
+450 GTMMCLASAWSGLVE
-465 LYVAAIMLGFYIL
+465 LHTAAIMLGFYIL
-478 PWLVMGEEEME
+478 PWLIMGEEESE
-489 QKPWLTRKFIMR
+489 PKPWLTRRFLMR

-507 VVLTSLYLILTLIIL
+507 VVLTSLYIILTLIIL
-522 VSSIDAVQFNAHELY
+522 ISSIDAVQFNAHELY

-542 MGMALALFAYT
+542 MGMALAMFAYT
-553 SRKQSPKQILSVVL
+553 SRKQSPRQIVSVVL
-567 GTALASIVLAILIP
+567 GVAFASILLATIIP

-587 ASEPISEYLSRGT
+587 ASEPISDFLSRGT

-605 LPSVLVA
+605 LPSVLIA
-612 LVPVGAE
+612 LVPMGAE
-619 VYNRVQT
+619 VYNRVNA
-626 SGFGKIA
+626 SGFSKIA
-633 PAAHLVHFGILLLLV
+633 PAAHLVHFGLLLLLV

-677 GYGYVFEEIVLE
+677 GYGYVFDDIVLE
-689 SDDLE
+689 NENLE
-694 VGDGYVGAVISVYSG
+694 VGDGYVGAIISVYSG

-722 FDKPDNRTPT
+722 FDGSSNPP
-732 TRSEVDTLVRSHG
+732 RSEVDTLVRYHG

-754 QTTGLMRQVSTD
+754 QTNGLMQQVSTD

>member
-1 MWGWTLILAV
+1 MWGWTLVLAA
-11 LACIVMMLWPK
+11 LACIVMMIWPR
-22 WRVEQPIVSVFLHLA
+22 WRVEQPIVSLVLHLA
-37 LAAPFVALASRFIVN
+37 VAAPFVALASRFITN

-105 RDQTHRL
+105 MQNTQDL

-127 SMTLDPFAENP
+127 SMTLDPFAGNP
-138 LGLKGSGLNELLQTD
+138 FGVKGDGLNELLQTD

-186 DIDKRM
+186 EIDKRM

-212 WAYVVLDWG
+212 WAYMVLDWG
-221 GYWAWDPVETGSFLP
+221 GYWAWDPVETGSLLP

-288 FVIGDTDGAPPTDV
+288 FVVSADGTPPTNV
-302 FGRMMVL
+302 FDRMMIL
-309 KDRAEGVEIVSY
+309 KGRAEGVEIVSY

-341 QPFSNLFLIPIVGAL
+341 RPFSNLFLIPVIGAG
-356 IAVLFDYRTYEF
+356 IAVLFDYATYAY

-374 VAMVFAPTA
+374 LGMVFAPTA
-383 VDWPKHPGKDES
+383 VDWPKHDKS
-395 FWSYRGFLSLPW
+395 NNSSWSYRGFLYLPW
-407 LIIVPAVAYLLIQDL
+407 LFIVPSVAYILTQDL
-422 LFVLLNT
+422 LFVLLNA
-429 LMFVPLYAASDAR
+429 LMFVPLYSEMDAR

-450 GTMMCLASAWSGLVD
+450 GTMMCLASAWSGLVE
-465 LYVAAIMLGFYIL
+465 LHTAAIMLGFYIL
-478 PWLVMGEEEME
+478 PWLIMGEEESE
-489 QKPWLTRKFIMR
+489 PKPWLTRRFLMR

-507 VVLTSLYLILTLIIL
+507 VVLTSLYIILTLIIL
-522 VSSIDAVQFNAHELY
+522 ISSIDAVQFNAHELY

-542 MGMALALFAYT
+542 MGMALAMFAYT
-553 SRKQSPKQILSVVL
+553 SRKQSPRQIVSVVL
-567 GTALASIVLAILIP
+567 GVAFASILLATIIP

-587 ASEPISEYLSRGT
+587 ASEPISDFLSRGT

-605 LPSVLVA
+605 LPSVLIA
-612 LVPVGAE
+612 LVPMGAE
-619 VYNRVQT
+619 VYNRVNA
-626 SGFGKIA
+626 SGFSKIA
-633 PAAHLVHFGILLLLV
+633 PAAHLVHFGLLLLLV

-677 GYGYVFEEIVLE
+677 GYGYVFDDIVLE
-689 SDDLE
+689 NENLE
-694 VGDGYVGAVISVYSG
+694 VGDGYVGAIISVYSG

-722 FDKPDNRTPT
+722 FDGSSNPP
-732 TRSEVDTLVRSHG
+732 RSEVDTLVRYHG

-754 QTTGLMRQVSTD
+754 QTNGLMQQVSTD

>member
-1 MWGWTLILAV
+1 MWGWTLVLAA
-11 LACIVMMLWPK
+11 LACIVMMIWPR
-22 WRVEQPIVSVFLHLA
+22 WRVEQPIVSLVLHLA
-37 LAAPFVALASRFIVN
+37 VAAPFVALASRFITN

-105 RDQTHRL
+105 MQNTHNL

-127 SMTLDPFAENP
+127 SMTLDPFAGNP
-138 LGLKGSGLNELLQTD
+138 FGVKGDGLNELLQTD

-186 DIDKRM
+186 EIDKRM

-212 WAYVVLDWG
+212 WAYMVLDWG
-221 GYWAWDPVETGSFLP
+221 GYWAWDPVETGSLLP

-288 FVIGDTDGAPPTDV
+288 FVVSADGTPPTNV
-302 FGRMMVL
+302 FDRMMIL
-309 KDRAEGVEIVSY
+309 KGRAEGVEIVSY

-341 QPFSNLFLIPIVGAL
+341 RPFSNLFLIPVIGAG
-356 IAVLFDYRTYEF
+356 IAVLFDYATYAY

-374 VAMVFAPTA
+374 LGMVFAPTA
-383 VDWPKHPGKDES
+383 VDWPKHDKS
-395 FWSYRGFLSLPW
+395 NNSSWSYRGFLFLPW
-407 LIIVPAVAYLLIQDL
+407 LFIVPTVAYILTRDL
-422 LFVLLNT
+422 LFVLLNA
-429 LMFVPLYAASDAR
+429 LMFVPLYSEMDAR

-450 GTMMCLASAWSGLVD
+450 GTMMCLASAWSGLVE
-465 LYVAAIMLGFYIL
+465 LHTAAIMLGFYIL
-478 PWLVMGEEEME
+478 PWLIMGEEESE
-489 QKPWLTRKFIMR
+489 PKPWLTRRFLMR

-507 VVLTSLYLILTLIIL
+507 VVLTSLYIILTLIIL
-522 VSSIDAVQFNAHELY
+522 ISSIDAVQFNAHELY

-542 MGMALALFAYT
+542 MGMALAMFAYT
-553 SRKQSPKQILSVVL
+553 SRKQSPRQIVSVVL
-567 GTALASIVLAILIP
+567 GVAFASILLATIIP

-587 ASEPISEYLSRGT
+587 ASEPISDFLSRGT

-605 LPSVLVA
+605 LPSVLIA
-612 LVPVGAE
+612 LVPMGAE
-619 VYNRVQT
+619 VYNRVNA
-626 SGFGKIA
+626 SGFSKIA
-633 PAAHLVHFGILLLLV
+633 PAAHLVHFGLLLLLV

-677 GYGYVFEEIVLE
+677 GYGYVFDDIVLE
-689 SDDLE
+689 NENLE
-694 VGDGYVGAVISVYSG
+694 VGDGYVGAIISVYSG

-722 FDKPDNRTPT
+722 FNGSSNPP
-732 TRSEVDTLVRSHG
+732 RSEVDTLVRYHG

-754 QTTGLMRQVSTD
+754 QTNGLMQQVSTD